1 MLFSQKM
8 DQKIGKSYI
17 SLYIVHWQVL
27 GYRYELW
34 SGHLPVP
41 ESYFK
46 EFIMFSKILCAKDLN
61 AGSSEAVKKAV
72 QLAHQYNSQIIMLN
86 VHEEFMTKEEMGM
99 LRVSIDAMKLE
110 IETIALKAKK
120 EMSEVIKKLHAED
133 IQVEYII
140 KEGKSHQVICQE
152 AERIQADLIIMGVS
166 EKNIVSNFIFR
177 STASFVIEHVEIPV
191 LVVPLKDK

>member
-1 MLFSQKM
+1 M
-8 DQKIGKSYI
+8 
-17 SLYIVHWQVL
+17 
-27 GYRYELW
+27 
-34 SGHLPVP
+34 
-41 ESYFK
+41 
-46 EFIMFSKILCAKDLN
+46 FIKILCATDLN
-61 AGSSEAVKKAV
+61 TTSNEAVKKAV
-72 QLAHQYNSQIIMLN
+72 QLAHQYNSKIIMLN

-140 KEGKSHQVICQE
+140 KEGKSNLVICEE
-152 AERIQADLIIMGVS
+152 ANRIQADLIIMGVS
-166 EKNIVSNFIFR
+166 EKNIVSNFIYR

-191 LVVPLKDK
+191 LVVPMKDK

>member
-1 MLFSQKM
+1 M
-8 DQKIGKSYI
+8 
-17 SLYIVHWQVL
+17 
-27 GYRYELW
+27 
-34 SGHLPVP
+34 
-41 ESYFK
+41 
-46 EFIMFSKILCAKDLN
+46 FIKILCATNLN
-61 AGSSEAVKKAV
+61 TTSNEAVKKAV
-72 QLAHQYNSQIIMLN
+72 QLAHQFNSKIIMLN

-140 KEGKSHQVICQE
+140 KEGKSNQVICQE
-152 AERIQADLIIMGVS
+152 AERIEADLIIMGVS

-177 STASFVIEHVEIPV
+177 STASFVIEYVDIPV

>member
-1 MLFSQKM
+1 M
-8 DQKIGKSYI
+8 
-17 SLYIVHWQVL
+17 
-27 GYRYELW
+27 
-34 SGHLPVP
+34 
-41 ESYFK
+41 
-46 EFIMFSKILCAKDLN
+46 
-61 AGSSEAVKKAV
+61 KKAV
-72 QLAHQYNSQIIMLN
+72 QLAHQYNSKIIMLN

-133 IQVEYII
+133 IEVEYII

-152 AERIQADLIIMGVS
+152 AQRIQADLIIMGVS
-166 EKNIVSNFIFR
+166 EKNIVSNFIYR
-177 STASFVIEHVEIPV
+177 STASFVIEHVEIAV

>member
-1 MLFSQKM
+1 M
-8 DQKIGKSYI
+8 
-17 SLYIVHWQVL
+17 
-27 GYRYELW
+27 
-34 SGHLPVP
+34 
-41 ESYFK
+41 
-46 EFIMFSKILCAKDLN
+46 FIKILCATDLN
-61 AGSSEAVKKAV
+61 AHSNEAVKKAV
-72 QLAHQYNSQIIMLN
+72 QLAHQYNSKIIMLN

-99 LRVSIDAMKLE
+99 LRVSIDGMKLE

-120 EMSEVIKKLHAED
+120 QMSEVIKKLHAED

-166 EKNIVSNFIFR
+166 EKNIVSNFIYR

-191 LVVPLKDK
+191 LVVPMKDK

>member
-1 MLFSQKM
+1 
-8 DQKIGKSYI
+8 
-17 SLYIVHWQVL
+17 
-27 GYRYELW
+27 
-34 SGHLPVP
+34 
-41 ESYFK
+41 
-46 EFIMFSKILCAKDLN
+46 MFTKILCATDLN
-61 AGSSEAVKKAV
+61 VTSNEAVKKAV
-72 QLAHQYNSQIIMLN
+72 QLAHQYNSKIIMLN

-166 EKNIVSNFIFR
+166 EKNIVSNFIYR

>member
-1 MLFSQKM
+1 M
-8 DQKIGKSYI
+8 
-17 SLYIVHWQVL
+17 
-27 GYRYELW
+27 
-34 SGHLPVP
+34 
-41 ESYFK
+41 
-46 EFIMFSKILCAKDLN
+46 FIKILCATDLN
-61 AGSSEAVKKAV
+61 STSNEAVKKAV
-72 QLAHQYNSQIIMLN
+72 QLAHQYNSKIIMLN

-99 LRVSIDAMKLE
+99 LRVSIDAVKLE
-110 IETIALKAKK
+110 IQTIALKAKK

-133 IQVEYII
+133 IEVEYII

>member
-1 MLFSQKM
+1 M
-8 DQKIGKSYI
+8 
-17 SLYIVHWQVL
+17 
-27 GYRYELW
+27 
-34 SGHLPVP
+34 
-41 ESYFK
+41 
-46 EFIMFSKILCAKDLN
+46 FIKILCATDLN
-61 AGSSEAVKKAV
+61 TTSNEAVKKAV
-72 QLAHQYNSQIIMLN
+72 QLAHQYNSKIIMLN

-140 KEGKSHQVICQE
+140 KEGKSNQVICQE
-152 AERIQADLIIMGVS
+152 AERVKADLIIMGVS

-191 LVVPLKDK
+191 LVVPMKDK